1 MRRVMAF
8 AIGLAGSAFLAV
20 GLAQSP
26 HASFA
31 GTWSG
36 AAEPIVSWTNVRT
49 LPVRL
54 VIDSAG
60 RVHGR
65 VGDAELF
72 DAELRSNR
80 GPVTRAL
87 GWKTEL
93 IVHGRLRGAV
103 IAAEHV
109 VRDGVN
115 IPLNPRDGML
125 VGSVHTTGDKFGG
138 RDRMIL
144 TAARLTLR
152 RETLSSP

>member
-1 MRRVMAF
+1 MRRALAF
-8 AIGLAGSAFLAV
+8 AIGLAGSATLSN
-20 GLAQSP
+20 GLAQFP
-26 HASFA
+26 HPSFA

-36 AAEPIVSWTNVRT
+36 AAEPIVTWTSQRT

-60 RVHGR
+60 RVRGR

-72 DAELRSNR
+72 DAELRGNR

-93 IVHGRLRGAV
+93 IVRGRLRGEV

-109 VRDGVN
+109 VRDGVS
-115 IPLNPRDGML
+115 IPLDSRDGTL
-125 VGSVHTTGDKFGG
+125 IGSVHTTGDKVGG
-138 RDRMIL
+138 KDRMIL

-152 RETLSSP
+152 RETPASR